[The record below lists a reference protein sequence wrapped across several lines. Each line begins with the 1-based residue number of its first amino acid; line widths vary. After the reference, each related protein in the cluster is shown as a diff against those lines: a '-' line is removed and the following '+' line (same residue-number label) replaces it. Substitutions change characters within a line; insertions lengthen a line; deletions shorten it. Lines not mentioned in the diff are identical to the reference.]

1 MAGCVFLNVK
11 GISYDLVIV
20 GCGFSG
26 ALIAHLAAKQL
37 KKHVLVL
44 EKRDHIAGNMYDG
57 RDPETGILVQR
68 YGPHSFHTDND
79 QVFELVHELGE
90 WEPFV
95 LRARA
100 QIQGRLTPSPFN
112 FQTIEDYF
120 PPQKA
125 LEIKTHLVQ
134 EFSYRP
140 KITILEMLQSGDPVV
155 AKYADF
161 LFCHDYRPYT
171 AKQWGI
177 TPEELDISVLQR
189 VPIRLS
195 YIDQYFDDRYQMQ
208 PKGGYTVFFEKML
221 SNKKIDLQLSMDAC
235 QHLMLKDDGSILL
248 DGETVNVPV
257 IYTGALDELFRF
269 KYGKLPYRSLS
280 FEYQILPTCDFQPT
294 PGVAYPLAEGY
305 TRITEFSKLMTLPP
319 DTDKTII
326 AYEYPE
332 RYGSGKGKE
341 AYYPILTADSQRLYQ
356 CYRDEA
362 KRYPMLYP
370 CGRLGDFKYYNMDQ
384 AILRAAELF
393 KSLPLDP

>member
-1 MAGCVFLNVK
+1 MNAK
-11 GISYDLVIV
+11 GISYDLIIV

-26 ALIAHLAAKQL
+26 ALIAHLAAKRS
-37 KKHVLVL
+37 KKRVLIL
-44 EKRDHIAGNMYDG
+44 ERRSHIAGNMYDE

-68 YGPHSFHTDND
+68 YGPHSFHTDNAR
-79 QVFELVHELGE
+79 VFELVQELGE

-100 QIQGRLTPSPFN
+100 QIQGRFTPSPFN
-112 FQTIEDYF
+112 FQTVEDYF
-120 PPQKA
+120 PPPKA

-140 KITILEMLQSGDPVV
+140 KVTILELLQSGDPIV
-155 AKYADF
+155 AEYADF
-161 LFCHDYRPYT
+161 LFCQDYRPYT

-177 TPEELDISVLQR
+177 APEELDISVLQR
-189 VPIRLS
+189 VPVRLS

-208 PKGGYTVFFEKML
+208 PKGGYTAFFEKML
-221 SNKKIDLQLSMDAC
+221 TDERIELRLSTDAC
-235 QHLMLKDDGSILL
+235 RHLMLKDNGMILL
-248 DGETVNVPV
+248 DGEAVHVPV
-257 IYTGALDELFRF
+257 IYTGALDELFQC
-269 KYGKLPYRSLS
+269 KYGRLPYRSLS
-280 FEYQILPTCDFQPT
+280 FEYQVLPTRDFQPT
-294 PGVAYPLAEGY
+294 PGVAYPFAEGY

-356 CYRDEA
+356 RYRDEA
-362 KRYPMLYP
+362 KRYPLLYP

-384 AILRAAELF
+384 AILRAVELF
-393 KSLPLDP
+393 KALPLDS